1 MTDTTDKKSANVPI
15 PNFWPKES
23 NVKFT
28 IITIIT
34 IPNYHNEVGGITCD
48 PRVMEISY
56 IQKKVIK

>member
-28 IITIIT
+28 IIS
-34 IPNYHNEVGGITCD
+34 PNYHNEVEGITCD

>member
-1 MTDTTDKKSANVPI
+1 MTDITDKKSTNVQI

-28 IITIIT
+28 IIS
-34 IPNYHNEVGGITCD
+34 PNYHNEVGDITCE
-48 PRVMEISY
+48 PRVMGMSY